1 MKTTKDFLSYLR
13 NQDINIWVEEER
25 LCVNAP
31 EGVLTPELR
40 TQLATRKAE
49 ILAFL
54 RQLPSQPAIEPIQ
67 PVPRNG
73 GLLLSFA
80 QERIWFL
87 SQLEEQSVAYNV
99 SVALRLTGSLHIEML
114 ERSFN
119 EIIRRHEV
127 LRTTF
132 ITVGGKPVQVI
143 APTLDI
149 RIPITDLR
157 QRSKREKEA
166 EVQRLAF
173 EEARCPFDLAQ
184 GPLFRAA
191 LLHLDEEEYV
201 ILATFHH
208 SIFDGWS
215 TAVFVRELV
224 ALYEAFSTGKASTLP
239 ELPIQYA
246 DFAHWQREWLQGEML
261 KQQLS
266 YWKQQLSG
274 DLPVLELPTD
284 HPRPARLTFRGATQ
298 SFVLPETLSKA
309 IKTLSRQE
317 GVTLFTTLLTA
328 FNILLHRYTGQEDI
342 LVGSPIANRNRA
354 EIENLIGFFVNTLV
368 LRTDLSGNPTVR
380 ELLGRVNEATLG
392 SHIHQ
397 DLPFEHLVAETR
409 TRRELSHHPLFQ
421 VMFVF
426 QNTPTQELKLPGLT
440 LTPIELH
447 NKTAKFDLTL
457 DMRETDQG
465 LSGLWEYNID
475 LFENT
480 TITRMIG
487 HFQTLLEG
495 MTANPEQQLLDLPIL
510 TEAERHQILV
520 EWNDTKKVDYP
531 KDTCLH
537 ELFEAQV
544 ERTPDATALVF
555 EDQKLSY
562 QELNQRANQL
572 AHYLRT
578 LGVGPEILVGI
589 CVERSLEM
597 VVGLLGVLKAGG
609 AYVPLDPEYPKERL
623 AFMIEDSQTSVL
635 LTQEKL
641 KLEIGNRK
649 LNNGN
654 IVCLDSD
661 WETITQE
668 CENNPVSGVNADN
681 LIYVIYTSGSTGKP
695 KGAMNIHRAL
705 CNRLLWMQDAYRL
718 TADDH
723 ILQKTPFSFDVSGWE
738 FFWPLI
744 TGARLVIAKPGGHK
758 DSAYLIKLITDQK
771 ITTMHFVPP
780 MLQVFLQEPDVE
792 QCTSL
797 RQVIC
802 SGEAL
807 PYELQQ
813 CFFER
818 LGAELHNLYGP
829 TEAAI
834 DVTFWHCKR
843 ENQRKIVPIGRPIAN
858 TQIYILDRYL
868 QPVPIGASGE
878 LYIGGVGL
886 ARGYLNR
893 PGLTKEKFIPG
904 PFSDEVG
911 ARLYR
916 TGDLARFLP
925 DGNIEFLGR
934 VDHQVKIRG
943 FRIEL
948 GEIEAILAKHA
959 AVREVVVIARED
971 QPGNKRLVAYVV
983 SSDPAKAATT
993 NELRSFLMQKL
1004 PEYMIPSAFIT
1015 LETLPLSPSG
1025 KVDRRALPAP
1035 EGLRPKLE
1043 AAYVMPQSETER
1055 FITQIWQQVLQVDK
1069 IGIHDNFFD
1078 LGGHSLLA
1086 AQIHSKLQEKFDR
1099 EFSLIDLFQYPTIQT
1114 LAQYLNPE
1122 QQEKSVSESGH
1133 DRAKRHLVREA
1144 SMKQQRQ
1151 LRQRRRTAKKRKGE
1165 GDE

>member
-1 MKTTKDFLSYLR
+1 MNNISEPWDNLSSEKKRALLAQLLQKKAEQAKSFYPLSYGQQALWFLY
-13 NQDINIWVEEER
+13 QS
-25 LCVNAP
+25 
-31 EGVLTPELR
+31 TPES
-40 TQLATRKAE
+40 A
-49 ILAFL
+49 
-54 RQLPSQPAIEPIQ
+54 
-67 PVPRNG
+67 
-73 GLLLSFA
+73 
-80 QERIWFL
+80 
-87 SQLEEQSVAYNV
+87 AYNTAFTARIRSHV
-99 SVALRLTGSLHIEML
+99 DVPALQRTFQTLV
-114 ERSFN
+114 N
-119 EIIRRHEV
+119 RHSS

-132 ITVGGKPVQVI
+132 STDDNGEPVQVVHGYQEI
-143 APTLDI
+143 CFNQIDASIWTWDELYKEVVEVY
-149 RIPITDLR
+149 R
-157 QRSKREKEA
+157 Q
-166 EVQRLAF
+166 
-173 EEARCPFDLAQ
+173 PFDLEQ
-184 GPLFRAA
+184 GPVFRVTLFTRSEQDHI
-191 LLHLDEEEYV
+191 LL
-201 ILATFHH
+201 LAFHH
-208 SIFDGWS
+208 IVYDGWS
-215 TAVFVRELV
+215 LWILLDELRV
-224 ALYEAFSTGKASTLP
+224 LYPAEKEGSRISLP
-239 ELPIQYA
+239 LLEVSYA
-246 DFAHWQREWLQGEML
+246 DYVRKQAEMFAGPEGEKLWHYWQ
-261 KQQLS
+261 
-266 YWKQQLSG
+266 QQLSG
-274 DLPVLELPTD
+274 ELPVLNLPTD
-284 HPRPARLTFRGATQ
+284 RPRPPIQTNNGA
-298 SFVLPETLSKA
+298 SYPFKLPEELTQKMKA
-309 IKTLSRQE
+309 LAQAE
-317 GVTLFTTLLTA
+317 GVTLYMLLLAA
-328 FNILLHRYTGQEDI
+328 FQVLIHRYTAQEDI
-342 LVGSPIANRNRA
+342 LVGSPVTGRNSPELA
-354 EIENLIGFFVNTLV
+354 GIFGYFVNMVV
-368 LRTDLSGNPTVR
+368 LRANISGNSTFKTFLQQGRQTVLDMIAHQNYPFP
-380 ELLGRVNEATLG
+380 LLVEKLQPNRDP
-392 SHIHQ
+392 S
-397 DLPFEHLVAETR
+397 R
-409 TRRELSHHPLFQ
+409 SPLFQ
-421 VMFVF
+421 VTFTLQRAQRSKKAVDWLVDFLYVPGSKHPAMQPSVKTEEFLANNEAINQVDWGGF
-426 QNTPTQELKLPGLT
+426 TLEPFAISQEEGQ
-440 LTPIELH
+440 
-447 NKTAKFDLTL
+447 FDLSL
-457 DMRETDQG
+457 QLAEAKGMLIGAFQ
-465 LSGLWEYNID
+465 YNTD
-475 LFENT
+475 LFDMT
-480 TITRMIG
+480 TIVRMTE
-487 HFQTLLEG
+487 HFRTLLEG
-495 MTANPEQQLLDLPIL
+495 IVDNPQQRVSELPIL

-520 EWNDTKKVDYP
+520 EWNDTTTDYP
-531 KDTCLH
+531 KDRCLH

-544 ERTPDATALVF
+544 EQTPDAVALTF
-555 EDQKLSY
+555 EDMQMTY
-562 QELNQRANQL
+562 RELNARSNQL

-578 LGVGPEILVGI
+578 LGVGPEVLVGI

-597 VVGLLGVLKAGG
+597 VIGLLGVLKAGG

-623 AFMIEDSQTSVL
+623 AFMIEDSQTPVL

-649 LNNGN
+649 LDNGN

-661 WETITQE
+661 WETIAQE

-758 DSAYLIKLITDQK
+758 DSAYLVKLITEQK

-813 CFFER
+813 YFFER

-878 LYIGGVGL
+878 LYIGGAGL

-893 PGLTKEKFIPG
+893 PGLTKEKFIPD

-983 SSDPAKAATT
+983 SSDSAKAATT